1 MILVFVTTGT
11 PRDPHVLP
19 PAYPPRRSSDLG
31 APPAPWHV
39 VRPGKLKPTSYRV
52 ADVAGKLALEASVDS
67 SMALMARP
75 ITIDLAKSPMLCWR
89 WLIEAPVAKADKIG
103 RASCRES
110 VCQYV

>member
-1 MILVFVTTGT
+1 MILLVVA
-11 PRDPHVLP
+11 L
-19 PAYPPRRSSDLG
+19 ASSSPIWVGRFSTSG

-39 VRPGKLKPTSYRV
+39 VRLGKLKPTSYRV